1 MRIFNFL
8 FNKRIIIGIH
18 GLANKVPND
27 LLEEWWIK
35 SIKVGLSYIGHPG
48 TSFAF
53 KSVYW
58 ADILYEKPLDIKE
71 KNKKSPLFE
80 DEPYLPGNT
89 VDYKNFV
96 PSKNKK
102 QFLDSVEKKLDK
114 LFLKENSL
122 INPDKIA
129 DMFISHLYKDLD
141 FYINNKS
148 SKQEQNGAPVK
159 DAIRKRLADVLAKY
173 KNRQILLI
181 AHSMGTIV
189 AYDVLTQALRDV
201 SVHTLITLGS
211 PLGLPNIIKK
221 IHAEQGTNYKT
232 GTLPSPENIT
242 HKWYNFADLN
252 DPVALVYNISDDYKK
267 NSRGIGPE
275 DVIIHNNYK
284 QNGKYNAHKLFGY
297 LRAPQTAN
305 AVYDFCTSGKPGF
318 YSILKKRMS
327 SLFGKK

>member
-8 FNKRIIIGIH
+8 FNKKIIIGIH
-18 GLANKVPND
+18 GLANKVPDD

-35 SIKVGLSYIGHPG
+35 SIREGLSYIGHPG
-48 TSFAF
+48 TSFVF

-58 ADILYEKPLDIKE
+58 SDILYEKPLDINE
-71 KNKKSPLFE
+71 KNKKSPLYE

-89 VDYKNFV
+89 EDYKNFS

-114 LFLKENSL
+114 LFLEENRL

-129 DMFISHLYKDLD
+129 DMFIRHLYKDLD
-141 FYINNKS
+141 FYFNHTS
-148 SKQEQNGAPVK
+148 SKLEDNGVPVK
-159 DAIRKRLADVLAKY
+159 NVIRKRLADVLSKY
-173 KNRQILLI
+173 RNKQILLI

-189 AYDVLTQALRDV
+189 AYDVLTQTLPDAN
-201 SVHTLITLGS
+201 VHTLITLGS
-211 PLGLPNIIKK
+211 PLALPNIIKK
-221 IHAEQGTNYKT
+221 IHAGQGTNYKT
-232 GTLPSPENIT
+232 GTLPSPENIS

-252 DPVALVYNISDDYKK
+252 DPVALVYNISDDFNK
-267 NSRGIGPE
+267 NSRGLGPE

-305 AVYDFCTSGKPGF
+305 AIYDFCISGKPGF
-318 YSILKKRMS
+318 YSVLKKRMGL
-327 SLFGKK
+327 LFRKK